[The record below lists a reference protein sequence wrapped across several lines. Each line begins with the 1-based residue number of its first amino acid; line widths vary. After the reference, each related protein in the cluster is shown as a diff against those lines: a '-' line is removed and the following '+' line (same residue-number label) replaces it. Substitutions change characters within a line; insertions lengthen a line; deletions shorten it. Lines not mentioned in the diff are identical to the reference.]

1 MRASNA
7 QQNAPV
13 NGANAGQPD
22 AVAAAPPSMFNSFKA
37 NVGKLFSGKSANS
50 LAGISQMRGNTSGQA
65 ATSAADAVKA
75 LDDAKALAV
84 KVTAKETEIAA
95 LKTEAEAQKKE
106 RDDAA
111 AAAVAAAKTAA
122 DKFAADQAAAVAA
135 FEEQKKAAE
144 AAEASAEAAR
154 QAAAAAADEANK
166 AKIEETLAEI
176 KQAKEDLLALAR
188 QANVQ
193 ANAASE
199 MAKLASDKKMAN
211 YAQNQANSVNGT
223 ATNAIKKGLGARLAA
238 AAAPAVQGGRR
249 RPLRKTRRVRRAAK
263 KHGTKRR

>member
-1 MRASNA
+1 MSNHNVQVNAAAAAQPPA
-7 QQNAPV
+7 QQ
-13 NGANAGQPD
+13 
-22 AVAAAPPSMFNSFKA
+22 SMFNSFKA
-37 NVGKLFSGKSANS
+37 NVGKLFSNQSASS
-50 LAGISQMRGNTSGQA
+50 LAGISKMRGNTSGQA

-75 LDDAKALAV
+75 LDDAKLLAN

-95 LKTEAEAQKKE
+95 LKAEAEEQKKA
-106 RDDAA
+106 RDAA
-111 AAAVAAAKTAA
+111 A
-122 DKFAADQAAAVAA
+122 DQFAADQAAAVKA
-135 FEEQKKAAE
+135 FEEQKRAAEETEAKAA
-144 AAEASAEAAR
+144 AAR
-154 QAAAAAADEANK
+154 QAAADTADADNK
-166 AKIEETLAEI
+166 AKIDATLAEI

-199 MAKLASDKKMAN
+199 MAKLASDKRMAN
-211 YAQNQANSVNGT
+211 YAKNQANSVNGT
-223 ATNAIKKGLGARLAA
+223 ATNTIKNGLDARLAA